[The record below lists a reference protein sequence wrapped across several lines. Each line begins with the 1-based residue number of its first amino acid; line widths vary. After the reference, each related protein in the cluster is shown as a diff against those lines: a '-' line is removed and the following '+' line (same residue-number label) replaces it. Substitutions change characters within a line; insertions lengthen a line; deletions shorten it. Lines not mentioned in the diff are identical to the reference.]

1 MPLQHPIRPVISVGR
16 TTRSLLNAKYALIAV
31 LAVMCAAC
39 QSASSTPEQ
48 VQNFRA
54 IEYFLIA
61 RGLEVA
67 GPASGVRETA
77 IRDWGRVN
85 DQALILEIGGRR
97 QVLVTLK
104 DPCENLDEARVIGF
118 ERTLGYVVPDPMGN
132 GFDIRETF
140 SEYLSP
146 GDKIILAYTNE
157 ELEGIQWQQMGPTSG
172 QLGECTAAQLY
183 YLEPFQPPAE
193 EEEQEELS
201 QI

>member
-1 MPLQHPIRPVISVGR
+1 MPLQQPLRPIRSAGKSA
-16 TTRSLLNAKYALIAV
+16 RSLLSAKPALIAMAA
-31 LAVMCAAC
+31 LLCAAC
-39 QSASSTPEQ
+39 QSASTTPEQ

-61 RGLEVA
+61 RGLEVT
-67 GPASGVRETA
+67 GPASGVRESA

-85 DQALILEIGGRR
+85 DQALILEIGARR

-146 GDKIILAYTNE
+146 GDKILLAYTSE
-157 ELEGIQWQQMGPTSG
+157 ELEQIQWQQMGPTSG

-183 YLEPFQPPAE
+183 YLAPFQPPAE
-193 EEEQEELS
+193 EEEQEEVS
-201 QI
+201 QL